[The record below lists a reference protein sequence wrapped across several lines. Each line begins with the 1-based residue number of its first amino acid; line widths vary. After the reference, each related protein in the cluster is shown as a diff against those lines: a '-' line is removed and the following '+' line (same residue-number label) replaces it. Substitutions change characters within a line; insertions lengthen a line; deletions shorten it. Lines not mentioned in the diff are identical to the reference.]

1 MIITDINQIHK
12 LAFDMLWDG
21 ISSKI
26 YFDDYRL
33 IERYSQNVIAIYVEA
48 SNAQKCLN
56 WFSAELKEITFDGAT
71 DVIVLYRG
79 LSSDS
84 DCVLNKDSQINSNGE
99 FKIRHQ
105 RKLFHSDEHRAD
117 NEVIFVVIGYG
128 AKVGY

>member
-1 MIITDINQIHK
+1 
-12 LAFDMLWDG
+12 MLWDG

-71 DVIVLYRG
+71 DVIVLY
-79 LSSDS
+79 SDGVS
-84 DCVLNKDSQINSNGE
+84 RNLKVRVVSRTGAFGDDWDTIILNINNGDAE
-99 FKIRHQ
+99 SFAHKIIDEKRLLLYN
-105 RKLFHSDEHRAD
+105 KLL
-117 NEVIFVVIGYG
+117 NV
-128 AKVGY
+128 

>member
-1 MIITDINQIHK
+1 
-12 LAFDMLWDG
+12 MLWDG

-48 SNAQKCLN
+48 SNAQKCLS

-79 LSSDS
+79 LACNS
-84 DCVLNKDSQINSNGE
+84 DCVLNKDSQINPNGE

-105 RKLFHSDEHRAD
+105 RKLLNSDEHRAD
-117 NEVIFVVIGYG
+117 NEVIFMVIGYG
-128 AKVGY
+128 AKGGY

>member
-1 MIITDINQIHK
+1 
-12 LAFDMLWDG
+12 MLWDG

-33 IERYSQNVIAIYVEA
+33 IERYSQNVIAIYIEA

-56 WFSAELKEITFDGAT
+56 RFNAELKEFTFDGAT

-99 FKIRHQ
+99 FKIRTKENSFIAMSIE
-105 RKLFHSDEHRAD
+105 RIMR
-117 NEVIFVVIGYG
+117 
-128 AKVGY
+128 